1 MSAIPADVPPFA
13 QIVPGSSP
21 PEESA
26 RHVTNYTEASE
37 GFVFRFILRKL
48 DIRYLYG
55 GDIIFKHMAKL
66 SACDTFHT
74 FKSDQT
80 N

>member
-26 RHVTNYTEASE
+26 RHVTNYTEAFE

-48 DIRYLYG
+48 DIRYLHG
-55 GDIIFKHMAKL
+55 VDMISKHMAKL
-66 SACDTFHT
+66 SACDIFHT
-74 FKSDQT
+74 FQK
-80 N
+80 